1 MLCANRWGPP
11 ADEAAFLLCSVHLHN
26 ATRTARNGGEN
37 NSKRSTYAHDVLVA
51 TLRKPSVGS

>member
-11 ADEAAFLLCSVHLHN
+11 PDGAAFFLCNVHLHN

-37 NSKRSTYAHDVLVA
+37 NSKRGWLCNAMT
-51 TLRKPSVGS
+51 